1 MTLSEAIKKI
11 EQAAEEVEEDG
22 FNVSLIG
29 EVSFVTKSEPSII
42 GSGQVRHNPDKI
54 QSDII
59 ADFEEEDSIRI
70 KIDRIEKTYGREGRD
85 LAMDLLK
92 NLLEK
97 KNESMD

>member
-11 EQAAEEVEEDG
+11 ENAAGEVENDG

-29 EVSFVTKSEPSII
+29 EVSCVTISEPSII

-54 QSDII
+54 ESDII
-59 ADFEEEDSIRI
+59 AGFEEDPIRI
-70 KIDRIEKTYGREGRD
+70 KIDRIEKTYGREGLI

-92 NLLEK
+92 ETLEK
-97 KNESMD
+97 SNES